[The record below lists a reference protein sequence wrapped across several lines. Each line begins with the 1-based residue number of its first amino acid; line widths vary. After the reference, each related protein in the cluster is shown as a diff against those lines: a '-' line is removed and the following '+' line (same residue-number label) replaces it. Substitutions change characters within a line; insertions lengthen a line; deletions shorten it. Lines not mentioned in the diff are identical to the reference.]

1 MSNVLFLSVSAHGH
15 VNPTLGLVHEL
26 IQRGETV
33 TYFGFEEFRAKIEQT
48 GAVFKSY
55 KEKLLLFQDGFGKA
69 NEEEQ
74 AAAAEDLLSLLTDT
88 LRPGKRIIEDVL
100 DQIQG
105 LEFDYVIYTAAF
117 PFGNAIAQIL
127 KIPAVASMAIIA
139 TPAEF
144 MLAGKEPGDEE
155 PSESANLDSYQ
166 QIVQELKEAFDVE
179 MPSNILDCFYCKGD
193 ISIIYTSKAFIA
205 HPEYYDDSYKFIG
218 PPIFDRQEKVDF
230 PFEQLEGKTVIY
242 ISMGTRVSTIPEL
255 YDLFFKSFADFDA
268 VVVMTA
274 YNMDISQ
281 FSIPDNFIV
290 RNYVPQLEVLKYTD
304 VAVTHAGM
312 NSTSDLLYSNVPF
325 VAIPITADQ
334 PYMAARAQD
343 LGAAIALDVL
353 TLTPQLLRASVKKVL
368 ADPGYRE
375 HIHQISKSFKEA
387 GGYPKAVDE
396 IFKLI
401 EENGKRKGS

>member
-1 MSNVLFLSVSAHGH
+1 MMSNVLFLSVSAHGH
-15 VNPTLGLVHEL
+15 VNPTVGLVHEL

-33 TYFGFEEFRAKIEQT
+33 TYFGFEKFRAKIEQT
-48 GAVFKSY
+48 GAVFKTY
-55 KEKLLLFQDGFGKA
+55 KENLLLFQDDFA
-69 NEEEQ
+69 ENNEDVLE
-74 AAAAEDLLSLLTDT
+74 ASAEDFLEMLTDT

-100 DQIQG
+100 DQIRG
-105 LEFDYVIYTAAF
+105 LQFDYVVYTAAF

-127 KIPAVASMAIIA
+127 NIPAVASMAILA

-144 MLAGKEPGDEE
+144 MPTGEE
-155 PSESANLDSYQ
+155 SSKASSLDSYQ
-166 QIVQELKEAFDVE
+166 AIVQELKETFDVE
-179 MPSNILDCFYCKGD
+179 MPPDILDCFYCKGD
-193 ISIIYTSKAFIA
+193 ISIIYTSKTFIA
-205 HPEYYDDSYKFIG
+205 HPEYYDDSFKFIG

-242 ISMGTRVSTIPEL
+242 ISMGTRVSTIMEL
-255 YDLFFKSFADFDA
+255 YDLFFKSFAGFDA

-274 YNMDISQ
+274 YDVDISQ

-312 NSTSDLLYSNVPF
+312 NSTSDLMYSNVPF

-334 PYMAARAQD
+334 PYMARRAQE
-343 LGAAIALDVL
+343 LGAAIALDFMTV
-353 TLTPQLLRASVKKVL
+353 TPELLRASVEKVL

-375 HIHQISKSFKEA
+375 HIQQISKSFKEA

-396 IFKLI
+396 IFKLK
-401 EENGKRKGS
+401 EEKERL